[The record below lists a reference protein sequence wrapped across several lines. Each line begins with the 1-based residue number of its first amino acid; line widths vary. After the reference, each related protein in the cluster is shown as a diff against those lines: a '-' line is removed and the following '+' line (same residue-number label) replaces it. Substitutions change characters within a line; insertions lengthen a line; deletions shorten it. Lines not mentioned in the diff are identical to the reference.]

1 MQLLHVLSQSQV
13 ISSVSGKVSFY
24 GLLTLENMSII
35 VEKLQFSGKC
45 CKTFLSFFDN
55 IYKNALPILV
65 SKWFKHDQ
73 RNILSLQI
81 LTIIVGMGNVGG
93 CDWIKRQFPSYDR

>member
-1 MQLLHVLSQSQV
+1 MQLLHLLSQSQV

-73 RNILSLQI
+73 RNILRLQI

-93 CDWIKRQFPSYDR
+93 CGWIKRQFPSYDW